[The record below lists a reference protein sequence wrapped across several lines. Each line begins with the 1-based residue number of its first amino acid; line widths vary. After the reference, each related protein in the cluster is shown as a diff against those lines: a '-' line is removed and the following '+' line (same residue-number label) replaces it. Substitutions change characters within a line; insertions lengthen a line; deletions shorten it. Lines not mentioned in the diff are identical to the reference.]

1 MLKCVYHYMEKRTS
15 CVLNS
20 SPPVVYGTGRDI
32 FPMYEY
38 VYFVVGV
45 EREIVR
51 ALGSRVRVEPRE
63 GAASS
68 IACVLVL

>member
-1 MLKCVYHYMEKRTS
+1 MEKRTS

-38 VYFVVGV
+38 VYIVVGV